1 MGWVLTKSLDRKAE
15 ILVTFTASLC
25 NIPEYAGNAG
35 SLLEPIKR
43 ASGSACHVGQRR
55 FCRSAMSGRL
65 FMADGWPAS
74 QDRRTTPYGNR
85 GWPKT
90 CVCSWVPTTGRPRIK
105 SPHTPGLLRTGWLSN
120 IMGIQGSPDLGGAHS
135 STFLGTH
142 INLIVLTIS
151 PKPSLLLLGSKLH
164 TFQAVLRTTTEF

>member
-25 NIPEYAGNAG
+25 NIPEYAGNPG

-90 CVCSWVPTTGRPRIK
+90 VTVPGYPRPGDHE
-105 SPHTPGLLRTGWLSN
+105 SNLHTPLVYSALVG
-120 IMGIQGSPDLGGAHS
+120 
-135 STFLGTH
+135 FL
-142 INLIVLTIS
+142 IS
-151 PKPSLLLLGSKLH
+151 WGSK
-164 TFQAVLRTTTEF
+164 APRTSEALTPVHFWEHI